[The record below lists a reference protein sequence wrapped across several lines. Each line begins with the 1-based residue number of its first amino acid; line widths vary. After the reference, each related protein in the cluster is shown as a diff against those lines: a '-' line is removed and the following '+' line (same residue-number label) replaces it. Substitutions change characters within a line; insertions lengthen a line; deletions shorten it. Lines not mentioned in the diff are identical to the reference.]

1 MVVNILPIMCNKTN
15 VVLELINV
23 SWSGAIS
30 GGGDV
35 GDSHFSTLQKLHQEK
50 SCLWD
55 SPIIM

>member
-1 MVVNILPIMCNKTN
+1 
-15 VVLELINV
+15 LINV

-50 SCLWD
+50 SRLWD